1 MTMQL
6 KSLFAKPVDRPIDG
20 VIKADDEASLL
31 MELEEYVVTNEIEKN
46 LSRFLQ
52 EYNSYS
58 HINGVW
64 ISGFFGS
71 GKSHLLKMLS
81 LVLENREIE
90 GRHAANIFSDKCA
103 HDAILKG
110 EIDKAVRTPSKSILF
125 NIDQKATIISKDQI
139 DALLAV
145 FQSVFDESCGYYRE
159 GYIAKLE
166 RDLDERGQFGKF
178 KEEFSRHSFGNI
190 SWEEGREQAN
200 FEADAISKAF
210 AAATGQSE
218 VASQNILDQYSKTY
232 NVSIESFAQQVKR
245 YIDQQEKGFRLTFF
259 VDEVGQ
265 YIADNVKLMTNL
277 QTIAESL
284 NTICNGQAWLV
295 VTAQEALDKVVGD
308 INARQAND
316 FSKIMARFGTRMP
329 LTSQNVAEVIQKR
342 LLKKKPESEGTLTQL
357 YDSEHSNFGTLFNF
371 SDGSVTLKNF
381 RDEDNFVESYP
392 FVPYQYELFRQCI
405 KGLSEHNVFEG
416 RHSSVGERSML
427 GVFREVAIGIADLEV
442 GQLAT
447 FDRMFE
453 GIRTALKGSVQTSIQ
468 VAEGNLD
475 DDFAVRVLK
484 ALFLVKYYRQFKPT
498 LHNLSV
504 LMLEHFH
511 QDLTALRKKV
521 EEALNRLESETYI
534 QRNGDVYDFLTDE
547 EKDIE
552 EEIKN
557 TDVDRTEISKE
568 INSIIFQQVIGSTK
582 IRHNLTKTDYSF
594 ACKIDDE
601 LQGSDH
607 ELAINIIT
615 PFHEHSENVSSLSLS
630 SMNSDELV
638 VVLPQNSRFL
648 SDLLL
653 FKKTE
658 KYVRQNQ
665 RSSSEEVKAR
675 ILQEKGTQNSERYKV
690 LKTRIDAMLGEA
702 KLIMRGDE
710 LELREASAKARIE
723 RAFQLLVDKV
733 YSNLQMLRNITYADS
748 DISKYH
754 TDAKDGIMGGE
765 TAPLTEAQLQIF
777 NFVQSQTRQSLRVTL
792 KSIEEKFERK
802 PFGWP
807 SYAVLANTSAL
818 CGAGKL
824 EARSDGTIL
833 ENDALIK
840 SFKSNRDHQ
849 NIVLEPQ
856 IEYSASKVKDLK
868 DFYAEFFTHQPAA
881 SDARGLSQETAS
893 EFARLANKLGTLQQ
907 LSSTFPFLVQLSP
920 IQLAFE
926 GYAKKD
932 VDWFIAELPKVS
944 DDILDQKDDVL
955 DPVLNFMDGP
965 QRQIYEQA
973 DQFLK
978 DNQNNFS
985 HAGSDIA
992 KSLKSIL
999 IDEGCFKGNKMQEA
1013 KALSHELRLL
1023 VDQGLMDARE
1033 TATARLNSLQADMQ
1047 QLSDYQSADLTR
1059 QTTAD
1064 HAFEVAIE
1072 EIHNQRI
1079 IALIQVTV
1087 DRFTSDQY
1095 PSILGALVPPKV
1107 DSGSGGNGGGDTP
1120 PTPPQF
1126 VSAKTVS
1133 VAASKSV
1140 LDTEEDVDSYIRAL
1154 REALVQQIK
1163 DGKRITV

>member
-6 KSLFAKPVDRPIDG
+6 KSLFVKPVDRPIDG

-31 MELEEYVVTNEIEKN
+31 MELEEYVVTNEVEKN
-46 LSRFLQ
+46 LSRFLN
-52 EYNSYS
+52 EYNNYS

-90 GRHAANIFSDKCA
+90 GKYAADIFGEKCA

-110 EIDKAVRTPSKSILF
+110 ELDKAVRIPSKSILF

-139 DALLAV
+139 DALLSV

-166 RDLDERGQFGKF
+166 RDLDEKGQFESF
-178 KEEFSRHSFGNI
+178 KEEFRKHSFENI
-190 SWEEGREQAN
+190 PWEEGREQAN
-200 FEADAISKAF
+200 FEADAIAKAF
-210 AAATGQSE
+210 AVATGQSD
-218 VASQNILDQYSKTY
+218 VASQNILDHYAKTY
-232 NVSIESFAQQVKR
+232 SVSIDSFAKQVKR
-245 YIDQQEKGFRLTFF
+245 YIDKQEKGFRLTFF

-265 YIADNVKLMTNL
+265 YVAENVKLMLNL
-277 QTIAESL
+277 QTLAETLDIA
-284 NTICNGQAWLV
+284 CKGQAWII

-308 INARQAND
+308 INAKQAND
-316 FSKIMARFGTRMP
+316 FSRVQARFACRMP

-342 LLKKKPESEGTLTQL
+342 LLKKSPDAEMTLGNL
-357 YDSEHSNFGTLFNF
+357 YETENSNFGTLFNF

-381 RDEDNFVESYP
+381 RDKDHFIASYP

-475 DDFAVRVLK
+475 DEFAVRVLK

-511 QDLTALRKKV
+511 QDLTALRKRV
-521 EEALNRLESETYI
+521 EGALNRLESETYI

-557 TDVDRTEISKE
+557 TEVDRTEISKE
-568 INSIIFQQVIGSTK
+568 INGIIFQQVIGSTK
-582 IRHNLTKTDYSF
+582 IRHNQTKTDYSF

-601 LQGSDH
+601 LQGRDA
-607 ELAINIIT
+607 ELAINVIT
-615 PFHEHSENVSSLSLS
+615 PFHEHSENLSSLSLA

-638 VVLPQNSRFL
+638 VVLPQNARFMA
-648 SDLLL
+648 DLLL

-675 ILQEKGTQNSERYKV
+675 ILQEKGTQNSERFKV

-702 KLIMRGDE
+702 KLLMRGDD
-710 LELREASAKARIE
+710 LELREANAKARIE
-723 RAFQLLVDKV
+723 RAFQLLIDKI
-733 YSNLQMLRNITYADS
+733 YSNLQMLRNITYS
-748 DISKYH
+748 ETDIAKYH

-765 TAPLTEAQLQIF
+765 AAPLTEAQQQIF
-777 NFVQSQTRQSLRVTL
+777 NYVQSQTRQSLRVTL
-792 KSIEEKFERK
+792 KSVEEKFERK

-818 CGAGKL
+818 CGAGKI
-824 EARSDGTIL
+824 EARADGTIL
-833 ENDALIK
+833 ENDTLIK

-856 IEYSASKVKDLK
+856 VEYSASKIKELRE
-868 DFYAEFFTHQPAA
+868 FYTEFFTHQPSA
-881 SDARGLSQETAS
+881 SDARGLSKETAS
-893 EFARLANKLGTLQQ
+893 EFERLAGKLADLHRSVG
-907 LSSTFPFLVQLSP
+907 TFPFLDQLP
-920 IQLAFE
+920 AIQVALE

-932 VDWFIAELPKVS
+932 VDWFISELPKMA
-944 DDILDQKDDVL
+944 DDLLDQKDDVL
-955 DPVLNFMDGP
+955 EPIFAFMDGP

-973 DQFLK
+973 NQFLNE
-978 DNQNNFS
+978 NQNNFS
-985 HAGSDIA
+985 HAGADKA
-992 KSLKSIL
+992 KALKAIL
-999 IDEGCFKGNKMQEA
+999 IDAGCFKGNKMQEA
-1013 KALSHELRLL
+1013 KGLLHDLRLQI
-1023 VDQGLMDARE
+1023 DQALMEARQA
-1033 TATARLNSLQADMQ
+1033 ATERLEKLQSGMQ
-1047 QLSDYQSADLTR
+1047 QLAEYQSADGTHQSR
-1059 QTTAD
+1059 AD
-1064 HAFEVAIE
+1064 QAFENIRQ
-1072 EIHNQRI
+1072 EIQNQRI
-1079 IALIQVTV
+1079 IALIQVSV

-1095 PSILGALVPPKV
+1095 PIVLGGLTPAHQPSPTGDANTPSPAPK
-1107 DSGSGGNGGGDTP
+1107 P
-1120 PTPPQF
+1120 AF
-1126 VSAKTVS
+1126 VSAKSVS
-1133 VAASKSV
+1133 VTSAKSV
-1140 LDTEEDVDSYIRAL
+1140 LDTEEDVDAYLSAL
-1154 REALVQQIK
+1154 RDALVKEIK

>member
-6 KSLFAKPVDRPIDG
+6 KSLFSKPVDRQIDG

-31 MELEEYVVTNEIEKN
+31 NELEEYVVTNEVEKN

-52 EYNSYS
+52 EYNNYS

-64 ISGFFGS
+64 LSGFFGS

-81 LVLENREIE
+81 LVLENREVE
-90 GRHAANIFSDKCA
+90 GKFAADIFTEKCA

-110 EIDKAVRTPSKSILF
+110 ELDRAVRIPSKSILF
-125 NIDQKATIISKDQI
+125 NIDQKATVISKDQI

-166 RDLDERGQFGKF
+166 RDLDERGQFERF
-178 KEEFSRHSFGNI
+178 KDEFQKHSFDNV

-200 FEADAISKAF
+200 FEADAIAKAF
-210 AAATGQSE
+210 ATATGQSD
-218 VASQNILDQYSKTY
+218 VASQNILEQYSKTY
-232 NVSIESFAQQVKR
+232 TVSIESFAQQVKR
-245 YIDQQEKGFRLTFF
+245 YIDKQEKGFRLTFF

-295 VTAQEALDKVVGD
+295 VTAQEALDQVVGN

-342 LLKKKPESEGTLTQL
+342 LLKKTPDAERTLAQL
-357 YDSEHSNFGTLFNF
+357 YETEHSNFGTLFNF

-381 RDEDNFVESYP
+381 RDQENFIASYP
-392 FVPYQYELFRQCI
+392 FIPYQYELFRQCI

-427 GVFREVAIGIADLEV
+427 GVFREVAIGIADLQV

-475 DDFAVRVLK
+475 DEFAVRVLK
-484 ALFLVKYYRQFKPT
+484 TLFLVKYYRQFKPT
-498 LHNLSV
+498 LHNMSI

-511 QDLTALRKKV
+511 QDLNALRKKV
-521 EEALNRLESETYI
+521 EEALNLLESETYI

-547 EKDIE
+547 EKDVE

-568 INSIIFQQVIGSTK
+568 ISGIIFQQVIGSTK
-582 IRHNLTKTDYSF
+582 IRHSQTKTDYSF
-594 ACKIDDE
+594 TCKIDDE
-601 LQGSDH
+601 LQGRDY
-607 ELAINIIT
+607 ELAINVIT
-615 PFHEHSENVSSLSLS
+615 PFHEYSENLSSLSLG
-630 SMNSDELV
+630 SMNSDELL
-638 VVLPQNSRFL
+638 VVLPQNARFM

-675 ILQEKGTQNSERYKV
+675 ILQEKGTQNSERFKT
-690 LKTRIDAMLGEA
+690 LKTRVDMMLGEA
-702 KLIMRGDE
+702 KLIMRGDD
-710 LELREASAKARIE
+710 LDLREANAKARVE

-733 YSNLQMLRNITYADS
+733 YSNLQMLRNINYSET

-754 TDAKDGIMGGE
+754 AESKDGIMGGE
-765 TAPLTEAQLQIF
+765 AAPLTEAQQQIF

-807 SYAVLANTSAL
+807 SYAVLANTAAL

-833 ENDALIK
+833 DDDGLIK
-840 SFKSNRDHQ
+840 SLKSNRDHQ

-856 IEYSASKVKDLK
+856 VEYAASKVKELRE
-868 DFYAEFFTHQPAA
+868 FYTEFFTHQPAA
-881 SDARGLSQETAS
+881 SDARGLSKETAT
-893 EFARLANKLGTLQQ
+893 EFNRLAGKLSTLHQ
-907 LSSTFPFLVQLSP
+907 LSSTFPFLSQLPP
-920 IQLAFE
+920 IQIAIE

-932 VDWFIAELPKVS
+932 VDWFIGDLPNMV
-944 DDILDQKDDVL
+944 DDLLDQKDDVL
-955 DPVLNFMDGP
+955 DPIFAFMEGP
-965 QRQIYEQA
+965 QRQIYEHA
-973 DQFLK
+973 DLFLTE
-978 DNQNNFS
+978 NQNNFS
-985 HAGSDIA
+985 HAGADKA
-992 KSLKSIL
+992 KALKAIL
-999 IDEGCFKGNKMQEA
+999 IDEGCFKGNRMQEA
-1013 KALSHELRLL
+1013 KGLLHDLRLQI
-1023 VDQGLMDARE
+1023 DQELIEARRA
-1033 TATARLNSLQADMQ
+1033 ATERLEKLQSGMQ
-1047 QLSDYQSADLTR
+1047 QLSEYQSADAAH
-1059 QTTAD
+1059 QSWAD
-1064 HAFEVAIE
+1064 QAFKTIHQ
-1072 EIHNQRI
+1072 EIQNQRI
-1079 IALIQVTV
+1079 IALIQVSV

-1095 PSILGALVPPKV
+1095 PSVLGGLTPAPQPSPTDDDSTPMPAPK
-1107 DSGSGGNGGGDTP
+1107 P
-1120 PTPPQF
+1120 AF
-1126 VSAKTVS
+1126 VSAKNVS
-1133 VAASKSV
+1133 VTSAKSV
-1140 LDTEEDVDSYIRAL
+1140 LDTEEDVDAYLSAL
-1154 REALVQQIK
+1154 RDALVQQIK

>member
-6 KSLFAKPVDRPIDG
+6 KSLFVKPVDRPIDG

-31 MELEEYVVTNEIEKN
+31 MELEEYVVTNEVENN

-52 EYNSYS
+52 EYNNYS

-81 LVLENREIE
+81 LVLVNHEVE
-90 GRHAANIFSDKCA
+90 GKLAADIFSEKCA

-110 EIDKAVRTPSKSILF
+110 DLDRAVHIPSKSILF

-145 FQSVFDESCGYYRE
+145 FQSVFDENCGYYRE

-166 RDLDERGQFGKF
+166 RDLDERGQFESF
-178 KEEFSRHSFGNI
+178 KEEFQKHSFGNI

-200 FEADAISKAF
+200 FEADAIAKAF
-210 AAATGQSE
+210 AAATGQSD
-218 VASQNILDQYSKTY
+218 VASQNILDQYAKTY

-245 YIDQQEKGFRLTFF
+245 YIDKQEKGFRLTFF

-342 LLKKKPESEGTLTQL
+342 LLKKKLEAEGTLGQL
-357 YDSEHSNFGTLFNF
+357 YDSENSNFGTLFNF

-381 RDEDNFVESYP
+381 RDKEHFIASYP

-475 DDFAVRVLK
+475 DEFAVRVLK

-557 TDVDRTEISKE
+557 TEVDRTEISKE
-568 INSIIFQQVIGSTK
+568 INGIIFQQVIGSTK
-582 IRHNLTKTDYSF
+582 IRHNLTKTDYIF

-601 LQGSDH
+601 LQGRDY
-607 ELAINIIT
+607 ELAINIVT
-615 PFHEHSENVSSLSLS
+615 PFHEHAENLSSLSLS
-630 SMNSDELV
+630 SMNSDELLV
-638 VVLPQNSRFL
+638 ALPQNSRFM

-658 KYVRQNQ
+658 KYVRQNK

-702 KLIMRGDE
+702 KLLMRGDE
-710 LELREASAKARIE
+710 LELREANAKARIE
-723 RAFQLLVDKV
+723 RGFQLLVDKV
-733 YSNLQMLRNITYADS
+733 YSNLQMLRNITYS
-748 DISKYH
+748 EIDIAKYH

-765 TAPLTEAQLQIF
+765 AAPLTEAQQQIF
-777 NFVQSQTRQSLRVTL
+777 NYVQSQARQSLRVTL
-792 KSIEEKFERK
+792 KNIEEKFERK

-824 EARSDGTIL
+824 EPRSDGTIL
-833 ENDALIK
+833 ENDSLIK
-840 SFKSNRDHQ
+840 AFKSNRDHQ

-856 IEYSASKVKDLK
+856 VEYSASKIKDLRE
-868 DFYAEFFTHQPAA
+868 FYTEFFTHQPAA
-881 SDARGLSQETAS
+881 SDARGISKETSA
-893 EFARLANKLGTLQQ
+893 EFEKLATKISTLHQ
-907 LSSTFPFLVQLSP
+907 LSSTFPFLDQIPS
-920 IQLAFE
+920 IQMALE

-932 VDWFIAELPKVS
+932 VDWFIGELPKMA
-944 DDILDQKDDVL
+944 DDLLDQKDDVL
-955 DPVLNFMDGP
+955 DPIFTFMEGP

-973 DQFLK
+973 NQFLNE
-978 DNQNNFS
+978 NQNNFS
-985 HAGSDIA
+985 HAGADKA
-992 KSLKSIL
+992 KGLKAIL
-999 IDEGCFKGNKMQEA
+999 IDEGCFKGNRMQEA
-1013 KALSHELRLL
+1013 KGLLHDLRLQI
-1023 VDQGLMDARE
+1023 DQGLIEAR
-1033 TATARLNSLQADMQ
+1033 ATANEKLETLQTNMHQLSEYQTADGSHQAQADQ
-1047 QLSDYQSADLTR
+1047 
-1059 QTTAD
+1059 
-1064 HAFEVAIE
+1064 AFETIRQ
-1072 EIHNQRI
+1072 EIQNQRI
-1079 IALIQVTV
+1079 IALIQVAV
-1087 DRFTSDQY
+1087 DRFASDQY
-1095 PSILGALVPPKV
+1095 PGVLSRLTPPI
-1107 DSGSGGNGGGDTP
+1107 STPPSGGGE
-1120 PTPPQF
+1120 PTPPPEPSF
-1126 VSAKTVS
+1126 VSAKSVS
-1133 VAASKSV
+1133 VTTSKPV
-1140 LDTEEDVDSYIRAL
+1140 LDTEEDVDAYLKAL